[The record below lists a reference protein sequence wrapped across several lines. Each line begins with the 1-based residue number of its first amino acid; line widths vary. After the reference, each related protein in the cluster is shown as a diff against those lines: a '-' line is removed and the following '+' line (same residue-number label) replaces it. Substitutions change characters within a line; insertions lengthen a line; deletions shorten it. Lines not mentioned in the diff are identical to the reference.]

1 MVARVQPSRV
11 ADRRCFFVRVD
22 FHATLVE
29 VADLQRLRIGPCDAI
44 LTLAAFEMFETW
56 PYASHDSSYHIQ
68 HEHGTCQSS
77 RTMHIAP
84 VRDEG

>member
-1 MVARVQPSRV
+1 
-11 ADRRCFFVRVD
+11 
-22 FHATLVE
+22 
-29 VADLQRLRIGPCDAI
+29 LQRLRIGPCDAFF
-44 LTLAAFEMFETW
+44 TLAAFEMFETW
-56 PYASHDSSYHIQ
+56 PYASHHSSYRIQ